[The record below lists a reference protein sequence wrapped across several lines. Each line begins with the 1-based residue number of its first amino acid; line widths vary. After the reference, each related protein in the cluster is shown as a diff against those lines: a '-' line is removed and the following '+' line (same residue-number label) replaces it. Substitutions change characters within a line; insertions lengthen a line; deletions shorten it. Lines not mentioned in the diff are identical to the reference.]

1 VHVIFGLDPL
11 MTASVILVVTY
22 VLVITDRFDRSL
34 LALLGAGAMIFSGVL
49 TQEEA
54 IRGIDFNTIALLTG
68 MMLLVSVARRSGVFE
83 FLAIG
88 SAQLVHASPAG
99 VLCLLS
105 LVTAIVSALLDNV
118 TTVLLIA
125 PVTLS
130 IAQRLRVPPFP
141 FLFAEIM
148 ASNIGGTATLI
159 GDPPNIMIGSATGL
173 SFNAFVANLAPVVVV
188 VMAIQ
193 LLLTHLLW
201 GRSTS
206 AAQAERDAVMAMS
219 ARSAIVDGR
228 LLRLSLVVFAITLL
242 AFVFAPLLHLEP
254 GAIAMIAAASLM
266 LFDNLVHHR
275 SEQTGK
281 ISASYGDVDW
291 ITIFFFVGLF
301 IVVHGFEQTGAIAD
315 LAQALLVLSH
325 GNLAITASAILW
337 GAAILSAIVDN
348 IPFVA
353 AMIPLI
359 KVLAP
364 SFGGDE
370 ALLPLWWALSLG
382 ACLGGNGTLIGA
394 SANLTVAGIAQRN
407 GVRFDFLTYAKYA
420 APLTLVSVAIAQLY
434 LWLRYF

>member
-1 VHVIFGLDPL
+1 MALN
-11 MTASVILVVTY
+11 ARAA
-22 VLVITDRFDRSL
+22 IT
-34 LALLGAGAMIFSGVL
+34 
-49 TQEEA
+49 
-54 IRGIDFNTIALLTG
+54 
-68 MMLLVSVARRSGVFE
+68 
-83 FLAIG
+83 
-88 SAQLVHASPAG
+88 
-99 VLCLLS
+99 
-105 LVTAIVSALLDNV
+105 
-118 TTVLLIA
+118 
-125 PVTLS
+125 
-130 IAQRLRVPPFP
+130 
-141 FLFAEIM
+141 
-148 ASNIGGTATLI
+148 
-159 GDPPNIMIGSATGL
+159 
-173 SFNAFVANLAPVVVV
+173 
-188 VMAIQ
+188 
-193 LLLTHLLW
+193 
-201 GRSTS
+201 
-206 AAQAERDAVMAMS
+206 
-219 ARSAIVDGR
+219 DGR
-228 LLRLSLVVFAITLL
+228 LLRLALAVLAATLL

-266 LFDNLVHHR
+266 LLDNLVHHR

-281 ISASYGDVDW
+281 ISAIYGDVDW

-315 LAQALLVLSH
+315 LAQALFVLSH